1 MSNETVVP
9 PGGQFSM
16 PETTTT
22 PLLAFRC
29 SPAIRPYLAEDASSS
44 AAFIIDVTVTYTQVE
59 GAIPITLPTAVSK
72 DDLLVV
78 TVSLNGKTLAQ
89 GSVPLNSSK
98 YELPF
103 SLVGLQTQKEAYNIS
118 CTASY
123 SSTNGQ
129 QSSAAPSLFDLY
141 KIPIL
146 PSWTELF
153 SDVNLL
159 PITHTH
165 ATRGMN
171 AQTFETTA
179 ALFYLPDPSQG
190 SVTKMD
196 LRTGALL
203 VKPAN
208 GSGGDYEPVFPIG
221 FYTTYGGYLASNA
234 SVLDELKAQG

>member
-9 PGGQFSM
+9 PGGQFSI

-29 SPAIRPYLAEDASSS
+29 SPAIRPYLAEDASTS
-44 AAFIIDVTVTYTQVE
+44 AAFIIDTTVTYTQVE
-59 GAIPITLPTAVSK
+59 GANPITLPTAVSK

-103 SLVGLQTQKEAYNIS
+103 SLVGLQTQKAAYNIS

-123 SSTNGQ
+123 SLKNSQ
-129 QSSAAPSLFDLY
+129 QNSAALSFLNLY

-146 PSWTELF
+146 PPWAELF
-153 SDVNLL
+153 SDVNS
-159 PITHTH
+159 THTR
-165 ATRGMN
+165 ATRDMN
-171 AQTFETTA
+171 AQTFEATA

-203 VKPAN
+203 AKPAN
-208 GSGGDYEPVFPIG
+208 GSGGNYEPVFPIG
-221 FYTTYGGYLASNA
+221 FYTTYGGYLASNF
-234 SVLDELKAQG
+234 SVLDELKTQG